1 MMFHFNQSC
10 RGFGSEIFVTLALN
24 KKRLSYV
31 GRADEQLSADVDGG
45 AGRRAYGSDYVGG
58 CLPEGKATKQQKMK
72 DLVSEIRSIIESA
85 RTNAVRSVDFCRVQM
100 YWQIGRRIVEEE
112 QGGSAR
118 AEYGKGLIKTLAQE
132 IEPEYGSGFGQRQ
145 LERARQFYIEFPIA
159 STLRTQFNWSQYKL
173 LIAISDKD
181 KREYYELEAASNCW
195 TARQMQRQIN
205 SMLYERLLLSNDKES
220 VLAMARKERAPEA
233 PQEIVKDPMVLEFLG
248 LEKKAH
254 YYESDLETELINHLQ
269 EFILELGNGFTFV
282 ARQKRILLE
291 DDEFFIDLVF
301 YNRLARRFVIFEL
314 KTGEVTHQDLGQLQM
329 YVNYYDR
336 TEKLPEENPTIGILL
351 CTAKNDTLVKMTLP
365 SDNNTI
371 VASKYQLYLPTEQ
384 QLIAEVERVKKE
396 WEETR

>member
-1 MMFHFNQSC
+1 
-10 RGFGSEIFVTLALN
+10 
-24 KKRLSYV
+24 
-31 GRADEQLSADVDGG
+31 
-45 AGRRAYGSDYVGG
+45 
-58 CLPEGKATKQQKMK
+58 MK
-72 DLVSEIRSIIESA
+72 NLVSEIRSIIETS
-85 RTNAVRSVDFCRVQM
+85 RSNAVRSVDFCRVQM

-112 QGGSAR
+112 QGGQAR
-118 AEYGKGLIKTLAQE
+118 AEYGKSLIKNLAKE
-132 IEPEYGSGFGQRQ
+132 LEPEFGSGFGKRQ
-145 LERARQFYIEFPIA
+145 LDYSKKFYLEFPIVH
-159 STLRTQFNWSQYKL
+159 TLYAQLNWSQYKWL
-173 LIAISDKD
+173 LDIADKD
-181 KREYYELEAASNCW
+181 KREYYILETINNCW
-195 TARQMQRQIN
+195 TARQMKRQIN

-220 VLAMARKERAPEA
+220 VLAMARKEKKPEN

-248 LEKKAH
+248 LEKRTH

-282 ARQKRILLE
+282 ARQKRIILE

-351 CTAKNDTLVKMTLP
+351 CTAKNDTLVRMTLP